1 MDILTENQQKFQCD
15 VLTDIGQTIEAA
27 VDIVTQNQHTMQ
39 CGVLKDSGQTV
50 EDSIGHSDTES
61 ADDTL

>member
-1 MDILTENQQKFQCD
+1 
-15 VLTDIGQTIEAA
+15 

-50 EDSIGHSDTES
+50 EDSIGHSDTKS

>member
-1 MDILTENQQKFQCD
+1 
-15 VLTDIGQTIEAA
+15 

-61 ADDTL
+61 ADDTLRGTKRQCTDSRRQQWT